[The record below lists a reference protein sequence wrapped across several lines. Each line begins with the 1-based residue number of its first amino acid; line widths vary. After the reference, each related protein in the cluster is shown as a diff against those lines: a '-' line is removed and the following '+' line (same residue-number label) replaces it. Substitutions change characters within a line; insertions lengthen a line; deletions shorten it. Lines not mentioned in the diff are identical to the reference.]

1 MYAVDICVKPGD
13 LSREMS
19 EMRTWLDER
28 RFEPSSFS
36 CHDKAFG
43 VLVSVGFRIADQAEA
58 FARRFV
64 DVTDQPSGAY
74 VERDAASKVLE
85 QALQG

>member
-1 MYAVDICVKPGD
+1 MYAVDICVKPGA

-19 EMRTWLDER
+19 EMRTWLDEH

-36 CHDKAFG
+36 CHDKPFG
-43 VLVSVGFRIADQAEA
+43 VLVSVGFSVAHQADA

-64 DVTDQPSGAY
+64 GRTDLPSDAHAEVDGAS
-74 VERDAASKVLE
+74 EVLE
-85 QALQG
+85 ASL